1 MDWIGCIDE
10 ALRYIEEHITEE
22 LSVKDIASRV
32 AISPFYFQKGF
43 SMLCGLTIGEY
54 IRKRRLSLSG
64 DDLIFSDMKI
74 IDVAFKYGYDSPDS
88 FTKAFIRFHGV
99 TPTAVKK
106 GAMIKTFAPL
116 KIKVTLKGGYTMD
129 YKIVKKESFTVLGSS
144 KIFSYKNPKAEVPQF
159 WNEHYAL
166 GKGQYVKGEFGINID
181 EDMSSEKFEYMIADI
196 YDPVTDIPEGF
207 TTRTIPALTW
217 AVFPCR
223 GPLPQALQDVNTKIF
238 SEWLP
243 ALRNYE
249 FDKGYC
255 IEMYDD
261 PSKYPL
267 KAQDDNYYCEI
278 WIAVKKK

>member
-74 IDVAFKYGYDSPDS
+74 IDVAFKYGYDSTDS

-99 TPTAVKK
+99 TPTA
-106 GAMIKTFAPL
+106 
-116 KIKVTLKGGYTMD
+116 
-129 YKIVKKESFTVLGSS
+129 VKKESFTVLGSS

-207 TTRTIPALTW
+207 TTRIIPALTW

-255 IEMYDD
+255 IEMYED